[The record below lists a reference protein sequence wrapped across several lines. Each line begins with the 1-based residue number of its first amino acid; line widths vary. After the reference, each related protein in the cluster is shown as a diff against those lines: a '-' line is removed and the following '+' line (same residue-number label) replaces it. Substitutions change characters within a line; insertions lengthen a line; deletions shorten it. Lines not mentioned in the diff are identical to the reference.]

1 MIQACMAHPHH
12 IWTWSGAGQ
21 AKDPDLLITKLCT
34 GLWQNPNGVPD
45 WHLRCWLTL
54 FLDVDGQ
61 LAWGILEMKIPK
73 VSQWLLAATFIMFI
87 INRIFCPFFCWSG
100 WFSWGGGGGEP
111 ITLCRLAFFGR
122 GFWCYTLIFFM
133 SLPTHSWCYA
143 LHLLFPVTSKMLLMP
158 RSSLVFSC
166 NFQDSLHATR
176 LTFLHVT
183 SNTLLMLCSSLVI
196 SCNFQDA
203 LHAALLNLNLSH
215 VASNTLLMLRP
226 QPFLCNFPHALD
238 ARLLTFFKEKKV
250 PKLSAHPS
258 WKKT

>member
-61 LAWGILEMKIPK
+61 LAWGILEMKIQK

-87 INRIFCPFFCWSG
+87 INRIFCPFFCCCG
-100 WFSWGGGGGEP
+100 WFSWGVGCGET

-122 GFWCYTLIFFM
+122 GFWSYTLIFF
-133 SLPTHSWCYA
+133 
-143 LHLLFPVTSKMLLMP
+143 
-158 RSSLVFSC
+158 
-166 NFQDSLHATR
+166 
-176 LTFLHVT
+176 HVT
-183 SNTLLMLCSSLVI
+183 SNTLLMLRSSRVV

-203 LHAALLNLNLSH
+203 LDA
-215 VASNTLLMLRP
+215 TLFTRF
-226 QPFLCNFPHALD
+226 FL
-238 ARLLTFFKEKKV
+238 
-250 PKLSAHPS
+250 
-258 WKKT
+258 